1 MRLTICNVLD
11 PLFCSN
17 LHILVHSPRQD
28 GERNQ
33 IRTSGNVIL
42 WLAGRDVED
51 GLVVKKLDS
60 QLHRCNQVDI
70 CRTVIR
76 GVEEIMTAG
85 CRASSISIG

>member
-1 MRLTICNVLD
+1 M
-11 PLFCSN
+11 
-17 LHILVHSPRQD
+17 
-28 GERNQ
+28 
-33 IRTSGNVIL
+33 IL

-85 CRASSISIG
+85 CRASSISTD